1 MSDYGRGAWDAPKAA
16 MFLGYSAE
24 IIIFCAFPRG
34 SIKKCGQKNTV
45 LDAIPYN
52 LIGNTVKDSQK
63 KGRCKKP
70 SGFPHLQIRPKIFFA
85 FSHPPWREM
94 NLCCSN
100 CLTCFVHPLQ
110 LMSLVTRSE
119 DAGSYYILQRQQ

>member
-1 MSDYGRGAWDAPKAA
+1 MSDYGRGAWDVPKAA

-34 SIKKCGQKNTV
+34 SIKNCGQKNTV

-63 KGRCKKP
+63 KEDVK
-70 SGFPHLQIRPKIFFA
+70 SLLA
-85 FSHPPWREM
+85 FHTFKLGQKSFLHSRIPRGE
-94 NLCCSN
+94 
-100 CLTCFVHPLQ
+100 
-110 LMSLVTRSE
+110 R
-119 DAGSYYILQRQQ
+119 